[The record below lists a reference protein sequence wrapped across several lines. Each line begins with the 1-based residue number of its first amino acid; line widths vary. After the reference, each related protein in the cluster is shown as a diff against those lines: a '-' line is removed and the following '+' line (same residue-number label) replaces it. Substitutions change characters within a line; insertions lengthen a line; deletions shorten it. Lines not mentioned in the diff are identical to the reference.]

1 MDFNAYSSE
10 VLEWLE
16 GVRKNRGTDAEKT
29 LMLCKN
35 IRDYAREQDD
45 EKLLGYAYYYSG
57 ETYYLLNDV
66 DKLFRNL
73 SCSLP
78 YLEHSRQHGLL
89 ARAYNI
95 LAITSMNRG
104 NAPFAMDYYLNAR
117 MYCEKYK
124 LYDIGII
131 ININIGMLYNNFGE
145 YRQAE
150 KYLEQAYDLLQKN
163 KEIPEYYSYLLN
175 IYIGLGNSCFYQEEY
190 MQAQE
195 YALRAKEVC
204 SGHLEELEQIAFA
217 CFEARLCNAMGKKEE
232 CDRNI
237 AIVQKVSDTRMPIL
251 DIFDD
256 LYAYCEML
264 LDTRKEEEFWKL
276 VELLEKMAREAKI
289 IYMQKRI
296 LTLKIRYYKRQKR
309 IVNICRHAVCFLNCP
324 RYWKKKINIS

>member
-117 MYCEKYK
+117 MY
-124 LYDIGII
+124 
-131 ININIGMLYNNFGE
+131 
-145 YRQAE
+145 
-150 KYLEQAYDLLQKN
+150 
-163 KEIPEYYSYLLN
+163 
-175 IYIGLGNSCFYQEEY
+175 
-190 MQAQE
+190 
-195 YALRAKEVC
+195 
-204 SGHLEELEQIAFA
+204 
-217 CFEARLCNAMGKKEE
+217 
-232 CDRNI
+232 
-237 AIVQKVSDTRMPIL
+237 
-251 DIFDD
+251 
-256 LYAYCEML
+256 
-264 LDTRKEEEFWKL
+264 
-276 VELLEKMAREAKI
+276 
-289 IYMQKRI
+289 
-296 LTLKIRYYKRQKR
+296 
-309 IVNICRHAVCFLNCP
+309 
-324 RYWKKKINIS
+324 

>member
-163 KEIPEYYSYLLN
+163 K
-175 IYIGLGNSCFYQEEY
+175 
-190 MQAQE
+190 
-195 YALRAKEVC
+195 
-204 SGHLEELEQIAFA
+204 
-217 CFEARLCNAMGKKEE
+217 
-232 CDRNI
+232 
-237 AIVQKVSDTRMPIL
+237 
-251 DIFDD
+251 
-256 LYAYCEML
+256 
-264 LDTRKEEEFWKL
+264 
-276 VELLEKMAREAKI
+276 
-289 IYMQKRI
+289 
-296 LTLKIRYYKRQKR
+296 
-309 IVNICRHAVCFLNCP
+309 
-324 RYWKKKINIS
+324 